1 MSSSRLGW
9 CWPVNFSQRD
19 NCRFWDLR
27 PDAEKWCHPCS
38 SAAERIVRHN
48 GRCPI
53 PVKQKAL
60 REQRAAAARQAI
72 EDRSRREREEG
83 EQAAAAEAAENE
95 SGAEEQ
101 EGDASTAES
110 DFDFP
115 ELAGPAAAVP
125 VAPPPTASRTST
137 TAKPPAVA
145 RVAKRR
151 MPPAVSSTAV
161 SRSKRGASRGTK
173 RVSLA
178 ASRQERED
186 PEMSSAPAGEP
197 PAVSSTSAIEKPAVH
212 EVAASRKTSDVGDR
226 YGAPKTDSGI
236 PRNK

>member
-1 MSSSRLGW
+1 MFVCNLVVIVLVQMQFKYAFKGEDGISEQFEVGVVLARQFLAKGQW
-9 CWPVNFSQRD
+9 QV
-19 NCRFWDLR
+19 WDLR

-137 TAKPPAVA
+137 PAIPPLPAWPNGECLPLCLP
-145 RVAKRR
+145 RR
-151 MPPAVSSTAV
+151 
-161 SRSKRGASRGTK
+161 
-173 RVSLA
+173 
-178 ASRQERED
+178 
-186 PEMSSAPAGEP
+186 
-197 PAVSSTSAIEKPAVH
+197 
-212 EVAASRKTSDVGDR
+212 
-226 YGAPKTDSGI
+226 
-236 PRNK
+236 